1 MKKIFSILLVA
12 LIAALFVGCPAGTE
26 TNTNENTNANAE
38 APAKTVEAAVL
49 ETDDSFTAAAQ
60 KKDGKFFEANL
71 VENFVGQSGQGP
83 ADKALIVKYIG
94 EDPCESKPNPA
105 TDRKVVE
112 LADGIALMTGKSSGE
127 RSCGSDTKKV
137 AEQYAVL
144 WVKDGDAWKAAYYQ
158 GIELP
163 VKEEAKADDA
173 AKPAAEGE
181 AKKEE
186 AKPAAEGEAKKEE
199 APMKPNV
206 PNDEAMAKTLLEIE
220 KTLWAAW
227 AKGDTKPFEDTLAAN
242 FMSLSADGV
251 GDRAAEIKDIAS
263 GGCKIS
269 NWSIDDA
276 KATKVNDNFYVM
288 TYKGNQAG
296 TCGEEALP
304 KVTYTSTI
312 FMKDG
317 ETWKPV
323 FHANSP
329 ASKM

>member
-1 MKKIFSILLVA
+1 MRKIFSILLVA
-12 LIAALFVGCPAGTE
+12 MIAAMFAGCPAGTE
-26 TNTNENTNANAE
+26 TGTNENANANAE

-49 ETDDSFTAAAQ
+49 ETDDTFTAAAQ

-71 VENFVGQSGQGP
+71 VDNFVGQSGQGP
-83 ADKALIVKYIG
+83 ADKAMIVKYIG
-94 EDPCESKPNPA
+94 EDPCESKPNPP

-144 WVKDGDAWKAAYYQ
+144 WVKDGDAWKAAYYH

-163 VKEEAKADDA
+163 MKEEAKA
-173 AKPAAEGE
+173 EGE
-181 AKKEE
+181 ANKEE

-199 APMKPNV
+199 APMKPNI
-206 PNDEAMAKTLLEIE
+206 PNDEAMAKTLLDIE
-220 KTLWAAW
+220 KGLWDAW

-251 GDRAAEIKDIAS
+251 GDRAAEIKDIGG

-269 NWSIDDA
+269 NWSIEDA
-276 KATKVNDNFYVM
+276 KATKINDNFYVM
-288 TYKGNQAG
+288 TYKGNQTG
-296 TCGEEALP
+296 TCGDEALP
-304 KVTYTSTI
+304 KLVYTSTI

-317 ETWKPV
+317 DAWKPV